1 VRPTSKYNVN
11 ATDQFNVAIDN
22 IINNNDV
29 DPSAIHHCVD
39 GNHFF

>member
-22 IINNNDV
+22 DV
-29 DPSAIHHCVD
+29 DPSAIHHCLD

>member
-22 IINNNDV
+22 IINNDV